1 MVSPEHE
8 FKAIWDGSVGDR
20 PVGHDHFWE
29 RALSR
34 RQLVTG
40 AAGAFGAAASASLWF
55 PGLAG
60 AAAPVGGA
68 PNPIPGT
75 TTLPFGAFHFFF
87 PAAVE
92 TANADPSLITDFNG
106 FIGLGDF
113 TGGTGKDQAGTT
125 RYWKADVRF
134 MTGEYVDVSGRHR
147 QGAFAF
153 V

>member
-8 FKAIWDGSVGDR
+8 FKAIWDAKVGGR
-20 PVGHDHFWE
+20 RVGHDHFWE

-34 RQLVTG
+34 RRFVGGRLG
-40 AAGAFGAAASASLWF
+40 RSERRRRR
-55 PGLAG
+55 GLGCRPWPG
-60 AAAPVGGA
+60 AAAPVGGS

-75 TTLPFGAFHFFF
+75 TTLPFGNFHFFF

-92 TANADPSLITDFNG
+92 NANADPSLITDFNG

-113 TGGTGKDQAGTT
+113 TGGTGKDQANVT

-134 MTGEYVDVSGRHR
+134 MAGEYIDVSGRHR